1 MKMTQVCDVAIIG
14 AGPHGLSIAAHLG
27 ARGIDYRIF
36 GRPMTTWSEH
46 MPKNMILKSDG
57 FASNLSAP
65 SPESTLKSWCARR
78 GIAYADQALP
88 IPIDTFL
95 SYALWFQKRYVPDVE
110 PTNVVG
116 LDEQDGGFTL
126 QLETGETVMARNV
139 VVAVGITWFEH
150 LPPVLAKLSA
160 AAVSHSA
167 GHRDVSGFKGREVAV
182 VGAGSSAVDL
192 AYLLHEEGASVRI
205 VARASEIEYN
215 KVPDASDETLIGRT
229 LRPASGIGRGWR
241 SLFCA
246 EAPLLFYRLPEA
258 LKRRAIASHMHP
270 AAGWFMREKVEGV
283 IPMSLGRT
291 LANAQEKNGR
301 VTLTLEDRTGRNEM
315 LTFDHVISATGYKPD
330 MYRVPFLKAALA
342 SRVAPYSP
350 APTLSDSFET
360 PVPGLFV
367 VGPAAIDTFG
377 PLMRFMV
384 GAEFAAPRV
393 VGRLR
398 RKLGATVSEQAA

>member
-1 MKMTQVCDVAIIG
+1 MAQVCDVAIIG
-14 AGPHGLSIAAHLG
+14 AGPHGLSLAAHLR
-27 ARGIDYRIF
+27 ARGVDHRIF
-36 GRPMTTWSEH
+36 GRPMTTWSER

-65 SPESTLKSWCARR
+65 SPESTLKAWCARN
-78 GIAYADQALP
+78 GIAYADQGLP
-88 IPIDTFL
+88 IPLDTFL
-95 SYALWFQKRYVPDVE
+95 SYANWFQQRHVPDVE
-110 PTNVVG
+110 RLNVAA
-116 LDEQDGGFTL
+116 LDETGDGFTVT
-126 QLETGETVMARNV
+126 LESGEKVVARNV
-139 VVAVGITWFEH
+139 VMAVGITWFEH

-160 AAVSHSA
+160 DAVSHSA
-167 GHRDVSGFKGREVAV
+167 GHRDVTGFKGREVAV
-182 VGAGSSAVDL
+182 IGSGASAVDL
-192 AYLLHEEGASVRI
+192 AHLLHEEGASVRV

-215 KVPDASDETLIGRT
+215 KIPDATDETLIGRT

-246 EAPLLFYRLPEA
+246 EAPLLFYRLPEG
-258 LKRRAIASHMHP
+258 LKQRAVASHMHP

-291 LANAQEKNGR
+291 LSNAQEKNGR
-301 VTLTLEDRTGRNEM
+301 VTLTLADRTGRMEM
-315 LTFDHVISATGYKPD
+315 HSFDHVIAATGYKPD
-330 MYRVPFLKAALA
+330 MYRVPFLKSALA
-342 SRVAPYSP
+342 TRIAPYGA

-360 PVPGLFV
+360 QVAGLFV

-393 VGRLR
+393 AGRLIR
-398 RKLGATVSEQAA
+398 RLGSAVTRQAA

>member
-1 MKMTQVCDVAIIG
+1 MAQVCDVAIIG
-14 AGPHGLSIAAHLG
+14 AGPHGLSLAAHLG

-36 GRPMTTWSEH
+36 GRPMTTWSER

-65 SPESTLKSWCARR
+65 SPESTLKAWSARH

-95 SYALWFQKRYVPDVE
+95 TYANWFQQRYVPDVE
-110 PTNVVG
+110 RLNVTA
-116 LDEQDGGFTL
+116 LDESGDGFVLTL
-126 QLETGETVMARNV
+126 ESGERVAARNV

-167 GHRDVSGFKGREVAV
+167 AHREVKEFAGREVAV
-182 VGAGSSAVDL
+182 IGAGSSAIDL
-192 AYLLHEEGASVRI
+192 AHLLHEEGASVRI
-205 VARASEIEYN
+205 IARAPEVEYN
-215 KVPDASDETLIGRT
+215 KVPDAADETLIGRT

-246 EAPLLFYRLPEA
+246 EAPLLFYRLPEG
-258 LKRRAIASHMHP
+258 LKRRAVASHMHP
-270 AAGWFMREKVEGV
+270 AAGWFMRDKIEGV
-283 IPMSLGRT
+283 IPMSLGRRLT
-291 LANAQEKNGR
+291 NAQEQNGV
-301 VTLTLEDRTGRNEM
+301 VTLTLADRDGRSEM
-315 LTFDHVISATGYKPD
+315 LAFDHVIAATGYKPD
-330 MYRVPFLKAALA
+330 MYRVPFLKSALA
-342 SRVAPYSP
+342 MRIALHSA

-384 GAEFAAPRV
+384 GSEFTAPRV
-393 VGRLR
+393 ANRLR
-398 RKLGATVSEQAA
+398 RRLGSAVTREAA

>member
-1 MKMTQVCDVAIIG
+1 MAQVCDVAIIG
-14 AGPHGLSIAAHLG
+14 AGPHGLSLAAHLS

-36 GRPMTTWSEH
+36 GRPMTTWSER

-65 SPESTLKSWCARR
+65 SSESTLKAWCARH
-78 GIAYADQALP
+78 GMPYADQALP

-95 SYALWFQKRYVPDVE
+95 SYANWFQQRHVPDVE
-110 PTNVVG
+110 RLNVTA
-116 LDEQDGGFTL
+116 LDESGDGFTL
-126 QLETGETVMARNV
+126 TLENGEKVAARNV

-150 LPPVLAKLSA
+150 LPPALSKLSA
-160 AAVSHSA
+160 DAVSHSA

-182 VGAGSSAVDL
+182 IGAGASAIDL
-192 AYLLHEEGASVRI
+192 AHLLHEEGAAVRI
-205 VARASEIEYN
+205 VARVPEIEYN
-215 KVPDASDETLIGRT
+215 KVPDAADETLIGRT

-246 EAPLLFYRLPEA
+246 EAPLLFYHLPDG
-258 LKRRAIASHMHP
+258 LRQRAVASHMHP

-291 LANAQEKNGR
+291 LENAQEKKGR
-301 VTLTLEDRTGRNEM
+301 VTLTLADRTGRTEM
-315 LTFDHVISATGYKPD
+315 LSCDHVIAATGYKPD
-330 MYRVPFLKAALA
+330 MYRVPFLKSALA
-342 SRVAPYSP
+342 TRIAPYSA
-350 APTLSDSFET
+350 APTVSDSFET

-367 VGPAAIDTFG
+367 VGPATIDSFG

-384 GAEFAAPRV
+384 GSEFAAPRV
-393 VGRLR
+393 AGRLKR
-398 RKLGATVSEQAA
+398 RLDATVTSRAA

>member
-1 MKMTQVCDVAIIG
+1 MAQVCDVAIIG
-14 AGPHGLSIAAHLG
+14 AGPHGLSLAAHLG
-27 ARGIDYRIF
+27 ARGMDYRIF
-36 GRPMTTWSEH
+36 GRPMTTWSER

-65 SPESTLKSWCARR
+65 SQESTLKAWCARN
-78 GIAYADQALP
+78 GTAYADQALP

-95 SYALWFQKRYVPDVE
+95 GYANWFQQRYVPDVE
-110 PTNVVG
+110 RLNVTA
-116 LDEQDGGFTL
+116 LDETGDGFNVTL
-126 QLETGETVMARNV
+126 ESGEKVAARNV
-139 VVAVGITWFEH
+139 VMAVGITWFEH

-160 AAVSHSA
+160 DALSHSA
-167 GHRDVSGFKGREVAV
+167 GHRDVSSFKGREVAV
-182 VGAGSSAVDL
+182 IGSGASAIDL
-192 AYLLHEEGASVRI
+192 AQLLHEEGASVRI
-205 VARASEIEYN
+205 VARVPEIEYN

-246 EAPLLFYRLPEA
+246 EAPLLFYRLPEG
-258 LKRRAIASHMHP
+258 LKQRAVASHMHP

-291 LANAQEKNGR
+291 LSNAQEKKGR
-301 VTLTLEDRTGRNEM
+301 VTLTLADRTGRSEM
-315 LTFDHVISATGYKPD
+315 LSCDHVIAATGYKPD
-330 MYRVPFLKAALA
+330 MYRVPFLKSALA
-342 SRVAPYSP
+342 TRIAPYGA
-350 APTLSDSFET
+350 APTLSDNFET

-393 VGRLR
+393 AGRLKR
-398 RKLGATVSEQAA
+398 RLDATVTRQAA